1 MLEAEL
7 GSSNDVDEG
16 LLELKVEVGLSEKFE
31 VLDTL
36 EIVELATSDDV
47 DVMKEDDVNTI
58 MDELEFDEEI
68 GTWEE
73 DVVLRMVE
81 AVDTRVDEDVF
92 VLETVGFVEVVD
104 TEEDF
109 VLDLNEVVVTRCMLE
124 VEVIVLRQE
133 QALEIFEGSLE
144 HDRMKSSSSSKPST
158 RESTISS
165 RRFSPL
171 VKAEQNGFATG
182 AASTIAC
189 YWT

>member
-1 MLEAEL
+1 M
-7 GSSNDVDEG
+7 
-16 LLELKVEVGLSEKFE
+16 
-31 VLDTL
+31 
-36 EIVELATSDDV
+36 
-47 DVMKEDDVNTI
+47 
-58 MDELEFDEEI
+58 
-68 GTWEE
+68 
-73 DVVLRMVE
+73 LRMVE

-109 VLDLNEVVVTRCMLE
+109 VLDLNEVVVARCMLE

-189 YWT
+189 Y

>member
-68 GTWEE
+68 GT
-73 DVVLRMVE
+73 
-81 AVDTRVDEDVF
+81 
-92 VLETVGFVEVVD
+92 
-104 TEEDF
+104 
-109 VLDLNEVVVTRCMLE
+109 
-124 VEVIVLRQE
+124 
-133 QALEIFEGSLE
+133 
-144 HDRMKSSSSSKPST
+144 
-158 RESTISS
+158 
-165 RRFSPL
+165 
-171 VKAEQNGFATG
+171 
-182 AASTIAC
+182 
-189 YWT
+189 